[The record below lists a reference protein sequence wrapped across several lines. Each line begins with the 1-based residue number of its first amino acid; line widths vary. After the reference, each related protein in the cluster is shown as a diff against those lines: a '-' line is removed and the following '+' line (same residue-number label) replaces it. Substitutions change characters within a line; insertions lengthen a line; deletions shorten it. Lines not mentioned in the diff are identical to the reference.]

1 VAIEQPRLIEEPTL
15 TVAELAA
22 GIGRVL
28 GRAFPE
34 PVWVRGEIANKHTSP
49 QGHVFFDLVD
59 PAGGGACLKV
69 VLWKDDRRV
78 VNDVLKRAGHAV
90 RIDDGT
96 EVRIRAS
103 IGWFPKKGAV
113 RLRMHGIDT
122 AYTLGRLAEARQVLV
137 QTLEAEGLLARQA
150 GLHLAA
156 VPLQVGLVTS
166 AASAAAADFLRT
178 LEATGWGWR
187 VTVCD
192 ARVQGRDAEAAIVAG
207 LRAVA
212 GGERPADVV
221 CLVRGGG
228 SRTDLATFD
237 SEAVARALAA
247 CPVPVLT
254 GIGHETDTSVADL
267 VAHRAFKTPTACA
280 AYLADRVAAYLDG
293 VTGAWNRIDRL
304 VSTALDRSDERL
316 VRAAGRA
323 QGACRRHLRSAGTDL
338 EGRARRLAARAPRLV
353 DGAGRSVESL
363 SARLAAVDPD
373 RLLARGW
380 TVTRRPD
387 GALVRGAAE
396 LGPGDEILTS
406 FADGTVRSRV
416 EAGPR

>member
-34 PVWVRGEIANKHTSP
+34 AVWVRGEIANKHTSP

-59 PAGGGACLKV
+59 PEAGAHLKV
-69 VLWKDDRRV
+69 VLWQDDRRV

-103 IGWFPKKGAV
+103 VGWFPKKGAV

-122 AYTLGRLAEARQVLV
+122 AYTLGRLAEARERLV
-137 QTLEAEGLLARQA
+137 RTLEAEGLLARQA
-150 GLHLAA
+150 GLGLAT
-156 VPLQVGLVTS
+156 VPLRVGLVTS
-166 AASAAAADFLRT
+166 ATSAAAADFLRT

-192 ARVQGRDAEAAIVAG
+192 ARVQGREAEAAIVAG
-207 LRAVA
+207 LRAV
-212 GGERPADVV
+212 GGGDGPADVV
-221 CLVRGGG
+221 CVVRGGG
-228 SRTDLATFD
+228 SRTDLAAFD
-237 SEAVARALAA
+237 SEAVARAVAA

-280 AYLADRVAAYLDG
+280 AYLVERVTAYLDA
-293 VTGAWNRIDRL
+293 VTGAWQRIDRL
-304 VSTALDRSDERL
+304 TRSALDRSDERL
-316 VRAAGRA
+316 HRAAGRA
-323 QGACRRHLRSAGTDL
+323 QGACRHHLRAADADL
-338 EGRARRLAARAPRLV
+338 EARARRLTARAPRLV
-353 DGAGRSVESL
+353 DGAARRVESL
-363 SARLAAVDPD
+363 STRLAAADPD

-387 GALVRGAAE
+387 GRLVRGAAE
-396 LGPGDEILTS
+396 LAPGDEILTS
-406 FADGTVRSRV
+406 FADGAVRSRV
-416 EAGPR
+416 EQEP